1 MSPSTN
7 ALLSSSSDCYS
18 YLKESI
24 LASVNMSRPR
34 QTLHTGLLLLFLSV
48 LIFLVTG
55 TTHCCGL
62 FTLPAR
68 RLAPA
73 GVTVLGG
80 PKKPNPCLTRGA
92 DKHDNINFHDLK
104 IHPKLGAGTK
114 CHLFCLCALYYTHRF
129 WTYS

>member
-1 MSPSTN
+1 
-7 ALLSSSSDCYS
+7 
-18 YLKESI
+18 
-24 LASVNMSRPR
+24 MSRPR

-48 LIFLVTG
+48 LITLVTG

-80 PKKPNPCLTRGA
+80 PKKPNPCFTRGA
-92 DKHDNINFHDLK
+92 DKHDNINFYDFRYNRDWEQELCSAFVLF
-104 IHPKLGAGTK
+104 IMGTDFGPILNK
-114 CHLFCLCALYYTHRF
+114 MKMCF
-129 WTYS
+129 